1 MVAGTSSGSVAASRQ
16 KAKTA
21 FSKVQDVFTRMS
33 KEHTK
38 IQGDLKTLV
47 PHVGQLTH
55 TQLAEQKALA
65 AAKQASQC
73 TSFVQSDMEL
83 LMQTTE
89 MCHAQA
95 TKIPEFAY
103 NLSAEALLKAEGVK
117 RE

>member
-1 MVAGTSSGSVAASRQ
+1 MSAYGRIDGVEDDMYSEASINVPQGPRAPSPPAIPPVQTHAEDMQMVAGTSSGSVVVSR
-16 KAKTA
+16 KEAETA

-65 AAKQASQC
+65 AAKQA
-73 TSFVQSDMEL
+73 L
-83 LMQTTE
+83 
-89 MCHAQA
+89 
-95 TKIPEFAY
+95 
-103 NLSAEALLKAEGVK
+103 
-117 RE
+117 